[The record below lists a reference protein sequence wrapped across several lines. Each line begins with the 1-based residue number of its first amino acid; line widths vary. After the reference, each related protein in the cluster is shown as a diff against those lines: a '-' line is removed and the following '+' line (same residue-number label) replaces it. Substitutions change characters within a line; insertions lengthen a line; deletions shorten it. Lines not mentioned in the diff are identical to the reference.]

1 MKPKDRLRDHE
12 REEIIPIMKP
22 LSKVALLTCA
32 TALFATSTFA
42 QSNEEKRLQA
52 AGEVLT
58 EIMSTSDKAIP
69 QELLENSQCAIV
81 IPGMKKGAFIIGG
94 KFGKG
99 FFVCRS
105 KSGQGWGSPA
115 GVRVEGG
122 SVGFQIGGS
131 ENDVVL
137 LVMNKKGADRLLSS
151 QFKLGGEAS
160 VAAGP
165 VGRTSSAQTDAMMS
179 AEILSYS
186 RSRGVFAGLS
196 LEGSTLRQDLDVNK
210 ELYGKT
216 LTNKE
221 IIEQNPK
228 APAAAKALIS
238 ELNKYSPRKSK

>member
-1 MKPKDRLRDHE
+1 MNILKFSGL
-12 REEIIPIMKP
+12 M
-22 LSKVALLTCA
+22 LMAA
-32 TALFATSTFA
+32 STVVFA
-42 QSNEEKRLQA
+42 QSGEEKRLQA

-58 EIMSTSDKAIP
+58 EIMSVADKAIP
-69 QELLENSQCAIV
+69 QELLEKSQCAVV
-81 IPGMKKGAFIIGG
+81 IPGLKKGAFIIGG

-99 FFVCRS
+99 FFMCR
-105 KSGQGWGSPA
+105 KANGQGWGSPA

-137 LVMNKKGADRLLSS
+137 LVMNKKGADRLMAS

-165 VGRTSSAQTDAMMS
+165 VGRTSSAMTDAMMS

-186 RSRGVFAGLS
+186 RSRGVFAGIS

-216 LTNKE
+216 MTNKE

-228 APAAAKALIS
+228 PPAAAKALMTQ
-238 ELNKYSPRKSK
+238 LNKYSPRKSN